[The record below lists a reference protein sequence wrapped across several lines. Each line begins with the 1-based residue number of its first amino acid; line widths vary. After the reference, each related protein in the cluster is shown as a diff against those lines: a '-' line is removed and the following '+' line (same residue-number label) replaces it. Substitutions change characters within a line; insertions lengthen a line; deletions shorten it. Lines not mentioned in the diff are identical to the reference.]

1 MSKPKFPPKLIMVR
15 NYKGVD
21 TEKAKHNLECVP
33 WDIVSLFDDV
43 DDSLWCWN
51 HLLNDVISEHVK
63 TRKVKVRSNNQ
74 PWITGEVR
82 KSINNRY
89 KLLKK
94 ARSTPRLSPE
104 WKEYKKT
111 KNACTNLIRLTKA
124 NYWKKEFLSSN
135 SVKSF

>member
-1 MSKPKFPPKLIMVR
+1 MVR

-21 TEKAKHNLECVP
+21 TEKAKHDLECVT

-51 HLLNDVISEHVK
+51 HLLNEVISEHVK

-74 PWITGEVR
+74 PWMTGEVR

-124 NYWKKEFLSSN
+124 NY
-135 SVKSF
+135 